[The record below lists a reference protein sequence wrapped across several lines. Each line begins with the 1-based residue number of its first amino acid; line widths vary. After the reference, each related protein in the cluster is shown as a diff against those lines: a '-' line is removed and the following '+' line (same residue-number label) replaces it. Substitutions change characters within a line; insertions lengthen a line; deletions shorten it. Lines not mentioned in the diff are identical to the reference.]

1 MTKLIGTIAYLII
14 QLLLISQMAYGQQ
27 NEVNKVFE
35 FTETIESTYLNETRT
50 LIVHVPKSYYETKD
64 ATYPVLYVLDGNYHH
79 DNTLFIHNFLSG
91 KKHIPE
97 AILVFIPNTGQRK
110 RDYNTFFRDT
120 EIVNEGANHF
130 LSFIEK
136 EAIPQ
141 IENKYRN
148 SNYRM
153 LSGHSNGGLFVIHS
167 LIKRPDLFKARFAF
181 SASSHHIPKQ
191 RQILRKFLKDNQN
204 LNGYFYMNVG
214 GSEFYKQ
221 TDAFAEVKEIFE
233 ENAAKGLRYDFDF
246 HDVDGHQS
254 SPFIGQHMAFK
265 RLYAPLR
272 LNQGAYEKMSY
283 DEVVTHFDN
292 ISNEFGYEIKP
303 RESELIN
310 MGNYFVN
317 YEPNLT
323 VVDNLVALSKVY
335 YPESNEIEGNFLFY
349 QQWLAH
355 GVKSEFKYSEQ
366 LRPDE
371 NVLNSMGYKYLLKNQ
386 FTEALYLLKLAT
398 ELYPENSNPY
408 DSYGEGLEQTGELKT
423 ALEMYKKAHE
433 IAITQEEETIV
444 VYQKNIDRVKEK
456 LKTD

>member
-1 MTKLIGTIAYLII
+1 MTKLIGTIKYLII

-27 NEVNKVFE
+27 KEVNKVFE

-50 LIVHVPKSYYETKD
+50 LIVHLPKSYYESKD
-64 ATYPVLYVLDGNYHH
+64 VTYPVLYVLDGNYHH

-141 IENKYRN
+141 IEKKYKN

-167 LIKRPDLFKARFAF
+167 LIKRPDLFRARFAF
-181 SASSHHIPKQ
+181 SPSSHHIPKQ
-191 RQILRKFLKDNQN
+191 REILKEFLKDNQD

-214 GSEFYKQ
+214 GTEFYKQ
-221 TDAFAEVKEIFE
+221 TDAFAEVEQIFE
-233 ENAAKGLRYDFDF
+233 DYAPKGLRYDFDF

-265 RLYAPLR
+265 RLFAPLR
-272 LNQGAYEKMSY
+272 LNQAAYEKMSY
-283 DEVVTHFDN
+283 DDVITHFDN
-292 ISNEFGYEIKP
+292 ISYEFGYEIKP
-303 RESELIN
+303 RESELIS

-317 YEPNLT
+317 YEPNLA

-349 QQWLAH
+349 QQWLSD
-355 GVKSEFKYSEQ
+355 GINSEFKYTPQ
-366 LRPDE
+366 LKPDE
-371 NVLNSMGYKYLLKNQ
+371 DVLNSMGYKHLLKNQ

-398 ELYPENSNPY
+398 QLYPENSNPY

-423 ALEMYKKAHE
+423 ALEMYKKAHA
-433 IAITQEEETIV
+433 IASAQQEEAIV
-444 VYQKNIDRVKEK
+444 VYQKNIDRVKDK
-456 LKTD
+456 LKTN

>member
-1 MTKLIGTIAYLII
+1 LAH
-14 QLLLISQMAYGQQ
+14 GQQ
-27 NEVNKVFE
+27 KKVEDSFE
-35 FTETIESTYLNETRT
+35 FTETIASSYLNEARN
-50 LIVHVPKSYYETKD
+50 LIIQLPKSYYTSKE
-64 ATYPVLYVLDGNYHH
+64 ATFPVLYVLDGNYHH

-110 RDYNTFFRDT
+110 RDYNTYHRDT
-120 EIVNEGANHF
+120 EIVNEGADHF

-136 EAIPQ
+136 EAIPL
-141 IENKYRN
+141 IEKNFRV

-167 LIKRPDLFKARFAF
+167 LIKSPELFKARFAF
-181 SASSHHIPKQ
+181 SPSSHHIPKQ
-191 RQILRKFLKDNQN
+191 REILREFLINNQN
-204 LNGYFYMNVG
+204 VNGYFYMNVG

-221 TDAFAEVKEIFE
+221 TDAFAEVKQIFE
-233 ENAAKGLRYDFDF
+233 DHAPEGLRHDFDF

-272 LNQGAYEKMSY
+272 LNEGAYEKMSY
-283 DEVVTHFDN
+283 EEVITHFDK
-292 ISNEFGYEIKP
+292 ISLEMGEEIKP

-317 YEPNLT
+317 YEPNLA

-349 QQWLAH
+349 QQWLAY
-355 GVKSEFKYSEQ
+355 GVNNEFKYTAQ
-366 LRPDE
+366 LKPDE
-371 NVLNSMGYKYLLKNQ
+371 DVLNSMGYKYLSKQ
-386 FTEALYLLKLAT
+386 QYTEALYLLKLAT
-398 ELYPENSNPY
+398 QLYPENSNPY
-408 DSYGEGLEQTGELKT
+408 DSYGEGLEQKGELKT
-423 ALEMYKKAHE
+423 ALKMYKKAYT
-433 IAITQEEETIV
+433 IASAQQEENILIYE
-444 VYQKNIDRVKEK
+444 KNIDRVKGK
-456 LKTD
+456 LKIN